1 MAKKKPETKAV
12 VVTEPKPKPVPKLK
26 TNRKPPKPGG
36 LLRRKANAG
45 RIVTYFWLL
54 GFLLFVAGPLVQSV
68 RYAFSNVEIS
78 FGRVA
83 LNPIGFS
90 NFAQAFTIDA
100 EFVPLLIDSVIVIFV
115 DILLITFFSLFV
127 AVMLNR
133 KFHGRALLRA
143 LFFLPV
149 IITSGALV
157 FVMQSDV
164 SAQFA
169 GASGQQGMPM
179 LQTVDFKEMLMTLT
193 NNNPAV
199 EVLTDTIDRVYQII
213 WKSGVQI
220 LLFIAGLQSISPAL
234 YESASV
240 EGSTGWESFWKITLP
255 MISPIIV
262 INLVYTI
269 IDSFTDYNNPLLRY
283 IEETAFGSML
293 NFGYSAALA
302 WIFFLIISIFLLLS
316 VGILSRK
323 IFYMND

>member
-1 MAKKKPETKAV
+1 MSTKTDVKKA
-12 VVTEPKPKPVPKLK
+12 KLK
-26 TNRKPPKPGG
+26 TPKLPKKTPKAGS

-45 RIVTYFWLL
+45 RIITYFWLL
-54 GFLLFVAGPLVQSV
+54 GFLLFIASPLFESL
-68 RYAFSNVEIS
+68 RYAFSNVEILL
-78 FGRVA
+78 GRVN
-83 LNPIGFS
+83 LNPLGFD
-90 NFAQAFTIDA
+90 NFIKAFTLDA
-100 EFVPLLIDSVIVIFV
+100 EFVPLLIDSVIVIVV
-115 DILLITFFSLFV
+115 DILLVTFFSLFV

-133 KFHGRALLRA
+133 KFRGRAFLRA
-143 LFFLPV
+143 VFFLPV

-157 FVMQSDV
+157 FVMQSDI

-169 GASGQQGMPM
+169 GAAGQQGMPM
-179 LQTVDFKEMLMTLT
+179 LQTVDFKEMLLTLT

-220 LLFIAGLQSISPAL
+220 LLFIAGLQAISPAL
-234 YESASV
+234 YESAAV

-269 IDSFTDYNNPLLRY
+269 IDSFTDYNNELLRY
-283 IEETAFGSML
+283 IQSTAFGSML
-293 NFGYSAALA
+293 DFGYSAALA
-302 WIFFLIISIFLLLS
+302 WIFFAIISIFLFLFVGLLS
-316 VGILSRK
+316 RR